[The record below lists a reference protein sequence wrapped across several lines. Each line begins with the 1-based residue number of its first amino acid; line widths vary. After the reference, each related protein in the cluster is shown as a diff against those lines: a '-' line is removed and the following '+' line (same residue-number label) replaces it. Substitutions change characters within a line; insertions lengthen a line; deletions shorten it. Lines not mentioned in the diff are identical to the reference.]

1 MARYT
6 FEAIDRSGKKY
17 REEAEVRDV
26 KELKQILKQKNL
38 ILVKAA
44 KKKGGLSK
52 SKSKSNLNNNTSKKG
67 SLFQRISSKE
77 IVVLTRQLAT
87 LIDSGLPLLR
97 AISILTE
104 QIENPKL
111 KAVMGSIKSD
121 LTEGLEFS
129 KSLAKFPKQ
138 FDKLYVNMIRA
149 GEASGSLEIVLKR
162 LAKSMEEAREIQ
174 GKVKNALTYPTVVV
188 FISIGI
194 VYGMM
199 TFVVPRFV
207 EMFDSF
213 GADLPAYTQFVFNL
227 SGYFKKYWWLILI
240 IVAALITLF
249 IKAIQ
254 TERGKYT
261 FHSIILRVPIFG
273 GLLRKVAVSRF
284 TRTMSTL
291 VESGVPILISFDISS
306 ETSGN
311 SVIAKVILDAK
322 ESIRKGETISKP
334 LQESGEFPI
343 MVTQMIQVGEE
354 SGTLIDMLSKVS
366 DFQDVEVKETI
377 TTTLAILEPMAI
389 LIMALIVGSI
399 VIALFLPL
407 TMISDFVG

>member
-1 MARYT
+1 MARYS
-6 FEAIDRSGKKY
+6 FEAIDRNGKKFK
-17 REEAEVRDV
+17 EEAEVKDL
-26 KELKQILKQKNL
+26 KELKQILKQQNL
-38 ILVKAA
+38 ILVKAT
-44 KKKGGLSK
+44 KKKGRASKNNSK
-52 SKSKSNLNNNTSKKG
+52 SDKKDKSKNKSSFFQKISN
-67 SLFQRISSKE
+67 KE

-104 QIENPKL
+104 QAVNPKL
-111 KAVMGSIKSD
+111 KTLMASVKAD
-121 LTEGLEFS
+121 LTEGIEFS
-129 KSLAKFPKQ
+129 KALAKFPKQ

-149 GEASGSLEIVLKR
+149 GEASGSLEVVLKR
-162 LAKSMEEAREIQ
+162 LSKSMEEAREIQ
-174 GKVKNALTYPTVVV
+174 GKVKNALTYPAVVV
-188 FISIGI
+188 VISIGI

-199 TFVVPRFV
+199 TFVVPRFID
-207 EMFDSF
+207 MFDSF
-213 GADLPAYTQFVFNL
+213 GAELPAYTLFVFNM
-227 SGYFKKYWWLILI
+227 SGYFEKYWWLILLVIVGLVIAFLKI
-240 IVAALITLF
+240 IS
-249 IKAIQ
+249 
-254 TERGKYT
+254 TEKGKYI
-261 FHSIILRVPIFG
+261 FHSLILKLPIFG
-273 GLLRKVAVSRF
+273 DLIRKVSVSRF

-291 VESGVPILISFDISS
+291 VESGVPILISFDIAS

-311 SVIAKVILDAK
+311 SVIAKVILEAK
-322 ESIRKGETISKP
+322 ESIRKGETISQP

-354 SGTLIDMLSKVS
+354 SGTLIDMLTKVS

-407 TMISDFVG
+407 TMISDFV